1 MNCRLPLPISSVALL
16 LERRKRVQT
25 FLNNIYNIYITIN
38 HGHRQVCRE
47 TEGSVVEIANAI
59 VNHAVKNRTKD
70 DVTALVI
77 RVWPA
82 AEWMLRS
89 PTTNLDDGQLASFES

>member
-1 MNCRLPLPISSVALL
+1 M
-16 LERRKRVQT
+16 
-25 FLNNIYNIYITIN
+25 
-38 HGHRQVCRE
+38 
-47 TEGSVVEIANAI
+47 VEIANAI